1 MTLRQ
6 KVHVNKDAYFYHL
19 ILVRILFILTQE
31 NRDYD
36 SYYLLNRSEFEYYF
50 NKIESRSTEAV
61 KYLWACQTKERV
73 NPHSQFCAYNS
84 RFRPS

>member
-1 MTLRQ
+1 MTLIQ
-6 KVHVNKDAYFYHL
+6 KKSVSKDSYFYHL
-19 ILVRILFILTQE
+19 ILVRMLFILMQE

-36 SYYLLNRSEFEYYF
+36 SYYLLNRSEFKYYL
-50 NKIESRSTEAV
+50 NKIESNLAEKMKRPWT
-61 KYLWACQTKERV
+61 CQTKERV